1 MNEKDWKVAH
11 QALMWQIEIGGCA
24 VAGPGELTYECAVDR
39 PCGLCI
45 MRGQR
50 DTALEACRALLL
62 SNKMSAD
69 GDSQGFGNYCDAVQ
83 LAEAALNKAT

>member
-1 MNEKDWKVAH
+1 
-11 QALMWQIEIGGCA
+11 
-24 VAGPGELTYECAVDR
+24 
-39 PCGLCI
+39 

-69 GDSQGFGNYCDAVQ
+69 GDSQGFGIYCDAVQ